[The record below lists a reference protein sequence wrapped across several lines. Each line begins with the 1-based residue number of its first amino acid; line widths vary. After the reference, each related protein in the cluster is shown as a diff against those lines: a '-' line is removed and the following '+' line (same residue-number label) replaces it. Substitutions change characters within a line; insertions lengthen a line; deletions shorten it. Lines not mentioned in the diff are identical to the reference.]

1 MKQSR
6 KIQVLVQVQAAI
18 GRGEQP
24 KPPAVGL
31 TEREFEEMADE
42 ELFELR
48 YSVSIPEPTWSDY
61 SIVDL
66 TDKARGLIASFGPLP
81 ESRAAKRVRVLGIGL
96 WDLVKIPI
104 SLYIGYL
111 FGKHFH

>member
-1 MKQSR
+1 MKDAR
-6 KIQVLVQVQAAI
+6 KIQVIHQIQAAI
-18 GRGEQP
+18 GRGERP

-31 TEREFEEMADE
+31 TGREFEEMADE

-48 YSVSIPEPTWSDY
+48 YSVAEPKWSDY
-61 SIVDL
+61 TIEGL
-66 TDKARGLIASFGPLP
+66 TEKALGLIENFGPLP

-104 SLYIGYL
+104 SLLIGYY
-111 FGKHFH
+111 FGRYFK